1 MKSKD
6 RREKKDAA
14 QESTPSTPTPPASP
28 AAPVAAR
35 RRIMLV
41 EDHPILRLGLSQLIG
56 KEADLEICGE
66 AGNPAEAMTLLDKVV
81 PDLLLTDM
89 NMPGR
94 SGMEFVRDIR
104 ARFPDLAILILS
116 MNGEDLH
123 AERALKAGAQGY
135 IMKGAG
141 GEELM
146 VAIRKVLGG
155 GIYLSPAITEKVV
168 KSLGRPTKAGS
179 QPGIAD
185 LTDREFEVFRLIGQ
199 GMTTREIA
207 GELGLSP
214 KTVDVHRGH
223 IKDKLKLPDS
233 TALIHYATRWMET
246 EQNAFPPQG

>member
-14 QESTPSTPTPPASP
+14 QESTPSTPTPPAPP
-28 AAPVAAR
+28 AAPVAPR

-41 EDHPILRLGLSQLIG
+41 EDHPILRLGLAQLIG

-66 AGNPAEAMTLLDKVV
+66 AGNPAEAMTLLDRVV

-168 KSLGRPTKAGS
+168 KSLGRPAKAGS

-223 IKDKLKLPDS
+223 IKEKLELRDVTS
-233 TALIHYATRWMET
+233 LIRHAVRWVETRRE
-246 EQNAFPPQG
+246 GD

>member
-6 RREKKDAA
+6 RRERKDAA
-14 QESTPSTPTPPASP
+14 QESTPSTPTPP

-41 EDHPILRLGLSQLIG
+41 EDHPILRLGLAQLIG

-168 KSLGRPTKAGS
+168 KSLGRPAKAGS

-223 IKDKLKLPDS
+223 IKEKLKLPDS